1 MALLI
6 LGEAAGRTSG
16 MTLPSASGRSGGYR
30 GRTVCRAIFDLLGIK
45 PDWEKIKY
53 YILLDELF

>member
-16 MTLPSASGRSGGYR
+16 MTLPSASGRSGRISGKNSMSSYFLTYWGSSLI
-30 GRTVCRAIFDLLGIK
+30 GRK
-45 PDWEKIKY
+45 
-53 YILLDELF
+53 